1 MGFKLNIVTKTK
13 MSAKELS
20 TTRITVNRSD
30 VFNYFGKLY
39 VPFSAM
45 SVVFNSK
52 GATKR
57 FDKDLDSIVHPTKGK
72 LFRLPENVVQ
82 FVTIEG

>member
-20 TTRITVNRSD
+20 TTLITLNRSE
-30 VFNYFGKLY
+30 VFNYGRKLY
-39 VPFSAM
+39 VPFSAV

-57 FDKDLDSIVHPTKGK
+57 FDKDLDSITHPTKGK
-72 LFRLPENVVQ
+72 LFCLPKNVEQ
-82 FVTIEG
+82 FIKVV

>member
-13 MSAKELS
+13 MSAKEMSRTL
-20 TTRITVNRSD
+20 ITLDRSE
-30 VFNYFGKLY
+30 VFDYYEKLF

-57 FDKDLDSIVHPTKGK
+57 FDKDLDVLVHPTRGR
-72 LFRLPENVVQ
+72 LFQVPKEVEQFITVV
-82 FVTIEG
+82 

>member
-1 MGFKLNIVTKTK
+1 MGFKLNIITKTK
-13 MSAKELS
+13 MSAKEMSRTL
-20 TTRITVNRSD
+20 ITLDRSE
-30 VFNYFGKLY
+30 VFTMGRKVY

-57 FDKDLDSIVHPTKGK
+57 FDKDLDSITHPTRGR
-72 LFRLPENVVQ
+72 LFQIPKEVEQFITVV
-82 FVTIEG
+82 

>member
-13 MSAKELS
+13 MSAKEMS
-20 TTRITVNRSD
+20 TTLITLSQSE
-30 VFNYFGKLY
+30 VFKYNNKMY

-52 GATKR
+52 GATK
-57 FDKDLDSIVHPTKGK
+57 KLDQDVDCLTHPTRGK
-72 LFRLPENVVQ
+72 LFCLPSNVERFIKV
-82 FVTIEG
+82 V

>member
-13 MSAKELS
+13 MSAKEMSRTL
-20 TTRITVNRSD
+20 ITLNQSE
-30 VFNYFGKLY
+30 VFKMGRKTY

-52 GATKR
+52 GATRK
-57 FDKDLDSIVHPTKGK
+57 FDKDLDSITHPTRGK
-72 LFRLPENVVQ
+72 LFCLPSNVEQ
-82 FVTIEG
+82 FIKVV

>member
-20 TTRITVNRSD
+20 TTLITLNRSE
-30 VFNYFGKLY
+30 VFNYGRKLY
-39 VPFSAM
+39 VPFSAV

-57 FDKDLDSIVHPTKGK
+57 FDKDLDSLVHPTKGK
-72 LFRLPENVVQ
+72 LFCLPKNVEQYVK
-82 FVTIEG
+82 VV

>member
-1 MGFKLNIVTKTK
+1 MRLNIVTKTK
-13 MSAKELS
+13 MSAKEMSRTL
-20 TTRITVNRSD
+20 ITLDRSE
-30 VFNYFGKLY
+30 VFDYYGKLF

-57 FDKDLDSIVHPTKGK
+57 FDKDLDSLVHPTKGK
-72 LFRLPENVVQ
+72 LFCLPKNVEQ
-82 FVTIEG
+82 FIKVV

>member
-13 MSAKELS
+13 MSAKEMSRTL
-20 TTRITVNRSD
+20 ITLNQSE
-30 VFNYFGKLY
+30 VFNYGRKLY

-52 GATKR
+52 GATKQ
-57 FDKDLDSIVHPTKGK
+57 FDKDLDSLVHPTKGK
-72 LFRLPENVVQ
+72 LFCLPKNVEQ
-82 FVTIEG
+82 FIKVV

>member
-1 MGFKLNIVTKTK
+1 MRLNIITKTK
-13 MSAKELS
+13 MSAKEMSRTL
-20 TTRITVNRSD
+20 ITLNQSE
-30 VFNYFGKLY
+30 VFNFYGKMY

-57 FDKDLDSIVHPTKGK
+57 FDKDLDSITHPTRGR
-72 LFRLPENVVQ
+72 LFQVPKEVEQFITVV
-82 FVTIEG
+82 

>member
-13 MSAKELS
+13 MSA
-20 TTRITVNRSD
+20 N
-30 VFNYFGKLY
+30 
-39 VPFSAM
+39 AM

-57 FDKDLDSIVHPTKGK
+57 FDKDLDVLVHPTRGR
-72 LFRLPENVVQ
+72 LFQVPKEVEQFITVV
-82 FVTIEG
+82 

>member
-1 MGFKLNIVTKTK
+1 MRLNIITKTK
-13 MSAKELS
+13 MSAKEMSRTL
-20 TTRITVNRSD
+20 ITLNQSE
-30 VFNYFGKLY
+30 VFNFYGKMY

-57 FDKDLDSIVHPTKGK
+57 FDKDLDSITHPTRGR
-72 LFRLPENVVQ
+72 LFQVPKEVEQFINVV
-82 FVTIEG
+82 

>member
-13 MSAKELS
+13 MSAKEMSRTL
-20 TTRITVNRSD
+20 ITLDRSE
-30 VFNYFGKLY
+30 VFTMGRKVY

-57 FDKDLDSIVHPTKGK
+57 FDKDLDCIVNPTRGK
-72 LFRLPENVVQ
+72 LFCLPTNVEQ
-82 FVTIEG
+82 FITVV

>member
-20 TTRITVNRSD
+20 TTLITLDRSE
-30 VFNYFGKLY
+30 VFNYGRKLY

-57 FDKDLDSIVHPTKGK
+57 FDKDLDVLVHPTRGR
-72 LFRLPENVVQ
+72 LFQVPKEVEQFITVV
-82 FVTIEG
+82 

>member
-13 MSAKELS
+13 MSAKEMSRTL
-20 TTRITVNRSD
+20 ITLNQSE
-30 VFNYFGKLY
+30 VFKMGRKTY

-57 FDKDLDSIVHPTKGK
+57 FDTNAVARLDDGYGTEST
-72 LFRLPENVVQ
+72 
-82 FVTIEG
+82 VT

>member
-13 MSAKELS
+13 MSAKEMSRTL
-20 TTRITVNRSD
+20 ITLNRSE
-30 VFNYFGKLY
+30 VFNYGNKMY

-52 GATKR
+52 GATRK
-57 FDKDLDSIVHPTKGK
+57 FDKDLDVLVHPKRGR
-72 LFRLPENVVQ
+72 LFQVPKNVEQ
-82 FVTIEG
+82 FITVV

>member
-13 MSAKELS
+13 MSAKQMS
-20 TTRITVNRSD
+20 TTLITLNQSE
-30 VFNYFGKLY
+30 VFNYFGKMY

-52 GATKR
+52 GATKK
-57 FDKDLDSIVHPTKGK
+57 FDKDLDCLVHPTRGK
-72 LFRLPENVVQ
+72 LFCVPKNVEHYIKV
-82 FVTIEG
+82 V

>member
-13 MSAKELS
+13 MSAKEMSRTL
-20 TTRITVNRSD
+20 ITLNQSE
-30 VFNYFGKLY
+30 VFNMGRKTY

-57 FDKDLDSIVHPTKGK
+57 FDKDLDSLVHPTKGK
-72 LFRLPENVVQ
+72 LFCLPKNVEQ
-82 FVTIEG
+82 FIKVV

>member
-13 MSAKELS
+13 MSAKEMSRTL
-20 TTRITVNRSD
+20 ITLDRSE
-30 VFNYFGKLY
+30 VFNFYGKMF
-39 VPFSAM
+39 VPISAT

-57 FDKDLDSIVHPTKGK
+57 FDKDLDCIIHPTRGK
-72 LFRLPENVVQ
+72 LFQVPKEVEQFITVV
-82 FVTIEG
+82 